1 MIRTGS
7 ILNCHRRV
15 AATAGMTLRGCARRL
30 ALAALLMSVAMLL
43 QTGCGPLSGDSEPA
57 SIKVSTRP
65 SDAVIIC
72 DGKNYGNAPVVIQG
86 LAGGQHLL
94 IARKDGY
101 REERATVNLLPGQQT
116 NQRIELEALTG
127 LVLIESDPPGADVNV
142 DKAFKGQTPLLL
154 DDLPIG
160 NYRVSLYK
168 ESYFPRE
175 LTLKIR
181 DRIPQHIE
189 TELTSDSAALS
200 IYSQPSGGSVVV
212 NGASMGRTPCTID
225 RIKTGDATVEIALDG
240 YLPYQQDIRLRAGE
254 DYNVRAELIP
264 LPSGLTVYSVPE
276 GARVYVADEFR
287 GETPLTLTNL
297 VVGSYDI
304 RVEKRGYESQR
315 REIDLGPGA
324 RRIEEFRLNSNS
336 GKIILVTEPANVK
349 IYIDGEL
356 VGETSPGENEIISE
370 PLELD
375 LISQGRHRLQLSR
388 QGYFYE
394 PKSIRLERN
403 EVLSLHEQMQ
413 RLFIPDTIVRTGEGS
428 AGVFRGILL
437 RRHPN
442 GDIDLETRPGI
453 IVTIP
458 RDEIQSIE
466 ALDPKEVRE

>member
-1 MIRTGS
+1 MIRTGFNLNYHRRANAATGTRLPGRVRRLSLVTLLAFAS
-7 ILNCHRRV
+7 IL
-15 AATAGMTLRGCARRL
+15 
-30 ALAALLMSVAMLL
+30 S
-43 QTGCGPLSGDSEPA
+43 QSGCGPLSGDAELA
-57 SIKVSTRP
+57 SIKVVARP

-72 DGKNYGNAPVVIQG
+72 DGKNYGNAPVVIEG
-86 LAGGQHLL
+86 LSGGQHLL
-94 IARKDGY
+94 VARKDGY
-101 REERATVNLLPGQQT
+101 REERTTVNLLPGQQT
-116 NQRIELEALTG
+116 NQRIELEAVTG
-127 LVLIESDPPGADVNV
+127 LVLIESDPPGADVNI

-154 DDLPIG
+154 DELPIG

-181 DRIPQHIE
+181 DRIPQHIS

-200 IYSQPSGGSVVV
+200 IYSQPAGGSVVV

-225 RIKTGDATVEIALDG
+225 RIKTGDTTVEITLDG

-264 LPSGLTVYSVPE
+264 LPSGLTVYSVPD
-276 GARVYVADEFR
+276 GARVYVEEEFR

-297 VVGSYDI
+297 VVDSYSI
-304 RVEKRGYESQR
+304 RVEKRGFETQR

-349 IYIDGEL
+349 VYIDGEL
-356 VGETSPGENEIISE
+356 VGETTPGENEIISE

-388 QGYFYE
+388 QGYYYE
-394 PKSIRLERN
+394 PKSIQLERN

-428 AGVFRGILL
+428 SGVFRGILL

-458 RDEIQSIE
+458 RDEIQSVE
-466 ALDPKEVRE
+466 ALDPKEVRD